1 MKLYGIPNCDTVKK
15 ARNWLT
21 AHDTAYEF
29 HDFKKHGVT
38 EAMLSNWL
46 KQVGWQKL
54 LKKTGP
60 TWGKLS
66 DTVKTSI
73 KDDASALALMLEQP
87 NVIKRPVLEHN
98 GKVLATGFSG
108 QYDENLFARAPHP
121 NPLVEQLANRLSPQ
135 AGKSLVIPQ
144 AGEGTNE

>member
-21 AHDTAYEF
+21 AHDIAYEF

-38 EAMLSNWL
+38 EAMLSGWL

-60 TWGKLS
+60 TWGKLP
-66 DTVKTSI
+66 DTVKASI

-87 NVIKRPVLEHN
+87 NVIKRPVLERN
-98 GKVLATGFSG
+98 GKVLATGFNESD
-108 QYDENLFARAPHP
+108 YENLK
-121 NPLVEQLANRLSPQ
+121 L
-135 AGKSLVIPQ
+135 
-144 AGEGTNE
+144 